1 MIKVARIFISIVP
14 LDIKGN
20 PDPATASTD
29 SYNPYSGGL
38 NGTQIEIAPNRDLQI
53 EADNDTSHQLQL
65 GISSVTDSG
74 LRINNSKVDDIDQ
87 ARATII
93 ALDNATYLPCKI
105 VWFYHIEF
113 NQPDT
118 ECRSLTIKHRGC

>member
-38 NGTQIEIAPNRDLQI
+38 NGTQIFE
-53 EADNDTSHQLQL
+53 
-65 GISSVTDSG
+65 TDDIMLLYNWMTLWTDVLIFECDAVVEDEDAG
-74 LRINNSKVDDIDQ
+74 AICVEMMRRINS
-87 ARATII
+87 
-93 ALDNATYLPCKI
+93 
-105 VWFYHIEF
+105 
-113 NQPDT
+113 
-118 ECRSLTIKHRGC
+118 